1 MEIKN
6 LSYEDAIIELEG
18 ILELLELGDL
28 TLEQSLE
35 KYKMGIL
42 LHRHCNEILSLAEG
56 EVKVLLADDKDILDE
71 LNFLREAED
80 EYWTRNKGFNK
91 YYR

>member
-1 MEIKN
+1 MEVKN
-6 LSYEDAIIELEG
+6 LSYEDAIVEIEA

-35 KYKMGIL
+35 KYKLGIL
-42 LHRHCNEILSLAEG
+42 LHRHCNEILSVAEG

-80 EYWTRNKGFNK
+80 EYWIRAK
-91 YYR
+91 

>member
-6 LSYEDAIIELEG
+6 LSYEDAIIELEN

-35 KYKMGIL
+35 KYKTGIE
-42 LHRHCNEILSLAEG
+42 LHRHCNEILSHAEG
-56 EVKVLLADDKDILDE
+56 EVKVLLADDNDILDE
-71 LNFLREAED
+71 LNFLREVED
-80 EYWTRNKGFNK
+80 EY
-91 YYR
+91 